1 MFQGSMVALVTPMHE
16 DGSLDNDALARLI
29 EFHVENGTDAIVAVG
44 TTGESPTVNPD
55 EHIEVIRRTV
65 ELVAG
70 RMPVIAG
77 AGANATSEAIELA
90 QAAADAGADAT
101 LQVTPYYNKP
111 MQEGLYRHFLA
122 VAEAVSCPHILYN
135 VPGRTGVDLLPE
147 TIERLSHVENI
158 VAVKEA
164 TGDPERTRAIL
175 DLCGGRLKVYSGE
188 DKTAMESM
196 LLGGHGDIS
205 VTANVAPRQCAEM
218 QDAWQRG
225 DARGALAIHM
235 RLTPLHKALFLE
247 TSPAPVK
254 YAVSK
259 LGKCAPDVRLPLV
272 PPKPATRE
280 QVDEAMMA
288 AGLIN

>member
-29 EFHVENGTDAIVAVG
+29 EFHVENGTDAIVSVG
-44 TTGESPTVNPD
+44 TTGESPTVTPD
-55 EHIEVIRRTV
+55 EHIGVIRRTV
-65 ELVAG
+65 ELVGG

-77 AGANATSEAIELA
+77 AGGNSTAEAIELA
-90 QAAADAGADAT
+90 RAAAGAGADAT

-111 MQEGLYRHFLA
+111 MQEGLYRHFVA

-147 TIERLSHVENI
+147 TIERLSHVDNI

-164 TGDPERTRAIL
+164 TGDPERTREIL
-175 DLCGGRLKVYSGE
+175 DLCGGRMRVYSGE

-205 VTANVAPRQCAEM
+205 VTANVAPRQMAEM
-218 QDAWQRG
+218 CARAIAG
-225 DARGALAIHM
+225 DRAAAASINSRLDILHTVLFCESSPIPVKWALHEMGLIEAGI
-235 RLTPLHKALFLE
+235 RLPLTPLDPRHHETVRAALHD
-247 TSPAPVK
+247 A
-254 YAVSK
+254 
-259 LGKCAPDVRLPLV
+259 DVL
-272 PPKPATRE
+272 
-280 QVDEAMMA
+280 
-288 AGLIN
+288 

>member
-1 MFQGSMVALVTPMHE
+1 MFQGSMVALVTPMHD
-16 DGSLDNDALARLI
+16 DGSLDNEALARLI

-205 VTANVAPRQCAEM
+205 VTANVAPRQMHDMCERAIDGDRAAAAAINSKLDVLHTELFCETSPIPVKWALHEM
-218 QDAWQRG
+218 GLIETGIR
-225 DARGALAIHM
+225 LP
-235 RLTPLHKALFLE
+235 LTPLDPANHERVRAALHD
-247 TSPAPVK
+247 A
-254 YAVSK
+254 
-259 LGKCAPDVRLPLV
+259 DVL
-272 PPKPATRE
+272 
-280 QVDEAMMA
+280 
-288 AGLIN
+288 